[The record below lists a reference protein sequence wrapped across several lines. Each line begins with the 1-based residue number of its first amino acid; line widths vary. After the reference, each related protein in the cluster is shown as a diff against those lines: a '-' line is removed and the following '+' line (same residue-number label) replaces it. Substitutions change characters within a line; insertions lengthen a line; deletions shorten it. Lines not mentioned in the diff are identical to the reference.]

1 MLSQDRR
8 YGLLNALPIHIL
20 AIDSFFGRTND
31 NILPEPLKLGI
42 GEGLPFAVSNHMI
55 GFAACLGF
63 LKAFNKAL
71 WNRNIPSCSIGFQ
84 YGCYL
89 GTVLFASPGSPY

>member
-71 WNRNIPSCSIGFQ
+71 CTSLGVSYMIGERRA
-84 YGCYL
+84 
-89 GTVLFASPGSPY
+89 TVQNT